1 VIDEARLRDLAVDP
15 TPTPDP
21 RPVDDVLARGTRL
34 RRRRRAA
41 WLAAPAITLVGIAAG
56 AIVVGTQRGS
66 GNEVDT
72 ATGPSASPTQA
83 QDAPLERCRTYRPG
97 SIDPIAVT
105 PGEVPDERRLI
116 PIQLPGGAAITAAAG
131 QRVEVPAEDLACE
144 APLEPALVLQAE
156 AADGSIAAGI
166 RLDGPA
172 AAPEPEY
179 NPISRSVTTVRGGE
193 ATLLDPTT
201 DDDLAL
207 RWTGP
212 DGWTWQVTGYGP
224 AADEAALRTVA
235 EGLDLDPTPGPDEP
249 RAGLDG
255 PAVPA
260 GFDVT
265 WQSRGPGVT
274 VPPVTTTWL
283 VTMVESGA
291 SSTPPCELSVDQDL
305 IDEPFGATAALAGT
319 RFVQVGGRPA
329 MQRQSSVQGIFV
341 MWEPSPGV
349 IAVVSCGNVA
359 GGNSAE
365 FALQIAESVEAVPAD
380 DPRLLT
386 G

>member
-21 RPVDDVLARGTRL
+21 RPVDAVLARGTRL
-34 RRRRRAA
+34 RRRRKAV
-41 WLAAPAITLVGIAAG
+41 WLAVPAITLVGIAAG
-56 AIVVGTQRGS
+56 AIIVETQRGS

-72 ATGPSASPTQA
+72 ATGPSASPTQ
-83 QDAPLERCRTYRPG
+83 DAPPERCRTYRPG
-97 SIDPIAVT
+97 IIDPIAVT
-105 PGEVPDERRLI
+105 PGEVPDDRRLI
-116 PIQLPGGAAITAAAG
+116 PTQLPGGVAITAAAG
-131 QRVEVPAEDLACE
+131 ERLEVPAEDLACE
-144 APLEPALVLQAE
+144 APLEPALVLQAA

-179 NPISRSVTTVRGGE
+179 DPISRSVTTVRGGE
-193 ATLLDPTT
+193 ATLMDPTAS
-201 DDDLAL
+201 DDLAL
-207 RWTGP
+207 RWTEP
-212 DGWTWQVTGYGP
+212 DGWTWQLTGYGP

-255 PAVPA
+255 AAAPA

-274 VPPVTTTWL
+274 VPAVTTTWR
-283 VTMVESGA
+283 VTMGEPGG
-291 SSTPPCELSVDQDL
+291 SSAPWCELSVDQDL
-305 IDEPFGATAALAGT
+305 IDEPFGATRALAGT

-329 MQRQSSVQGIFV
+329 MQGQSSGLGDYV

-349 IAVVSCGNVA
+349 IAVVSCANVA
-359 GGNSAE
+359 GGNPAE
-365 FALQIAESVEAVPAD
+365 LALQIAESVEAVPAD
-380 DPRLLT
+380 DPRLLR